1 MTSTNTSAGFANK
14 IRTLYYPLIQA
25 EYRNDNR
32 YYAYTNMFNIYTLM
46 GNSYLP
52 NDRFSDI
59 LSTLDQVNEQVNA
72 VPVSKGIQDTDYWP
86 TMARSFAKSAI
97 QRLVA
102 QAESFSSQN
111 KDKIE
116 EIANEYLAK
125 LPSSDWLSS
134 AQVYAQAKSDI
145 LNTISNK
152 TVSRTIKYVD
162 ADNPDQEVAKSETQ
176 SVTIT
181 QKFKVYNYT
190 VTPDGWDTGTF
201 DAVTSPDLSAQGY
214 QPADSATVASA
225 TVSGDSENQ
234 VVTVKY
240 AHNHAVQTADNPG
253 QVPVADLQKTVT
265 RTVHYV
271 DAQGKQLAAPTV
283 QTVTLQRQA
292 TVDQVTNK
300 VLSYSDWSVASG
312 DWASVVYQHVNA
324 GQQDGGQDTTTNGGG
339 NNIPSNN
346 GGDSGNNTP
355 AKNSG
360 NSGDNTPTDND
371 NDTRQ
376 ASTGG
381 ADAPA
386 NASASVAKA
395 TKDNKTLPATAKEAM
410 HHEGGLMASLALASA
425 AAFGFFLKNRREDK

>member
-1 MTSTNTSAGFANK
+1 M
-14 IRTLYYPLIQA
+14 
-25 EYRNDNR
+25 
-32 YYAYTNMFNIYTLM
+32 
-46 GNSYLP
+46 
-52 NDRFSDI
+52 
-59 LSTLDQVNEQVNA
+59 
-72 VPVSKGIQDTDYWP
+72 
-86 TMARSFAKSAI
+86 
-97 QRLVA
+97 
-102 QAESFSSQN
+102 
-111 KDKIE
+111 
-116 EIANEYLAK
+116 
-125 LPSSDWLSS
+125 
-134 AQVYAQAKSDI
+134 
-145 LNTISNK
+145 
-152 TVSRTIKYVD
+152 
-162 ADNPDQEVAKSETQ
+162 
-176 SVTIT
+176 TIT

-190 VTPDGWDTGTF
+190 VTPDGWNTGTF

-240 AHNHAVQTADNPG
+240 AHNHAIQTVDNPG

-265 RTVHYV
+265 CTVHYV

-312 DWASVVYQHVNA
+312 DWPSVDVAQTLENGSYNKPTLNGTSPVTVPSENVTANSKNQDLLVVYQHVNA
-324 GQQDGGQDTTTNGGG
+324 GQQDGGQDTPTNGGG

-360 NSGDNTPTDND
+360 NSGDNTPTD

-410 HHEGGLMASLALASA
+410 HHEVGLMASLALASA